1 MNFDEVM
8 TLSSDDEVE
17 RFHATTGRV
26 TGWMTV
32 VLAAAVAL
40 TGVVYL
46 GDGFPLWLVSSAA
59 LVGVLAWA
67 AMLRPALWVRDDRLV
82 MRNMLETIQI
92 RLVAVEELAVR
103 QVLAVRAADRRWV
116 STAVGRSL
124 RKTMGSGR
132 RSTAVLDG
140 RAATSVKYVDFV
152 EERLHLL
159 VNDARTTAG
168 IRPGSPEQ
176 LAVPDAVRREPAWG
190 PISLIA
196 VAAVALLVTL
206 LV

>member
-1 MNFDEVM
+1 M

-32 VLAAAVAL
+32 VLAASVAL

-46 GDGFPLWLVSSAA
+46 DNGFPLWLVSSAA

-140 RAATSVKYVDFV
+140 KAATSVKYVDFV

-159 VNDARTTAG
+159 INDARTAAG

-190 PISLIA
+190 PIALIA

>member
-1 MNFDEVM
+1 M
-8 TLSSDDEVE
+8 TLSDDDEVE

-32 VLAAAVAL
+32 VLAAVVAL
-40 TGVVYL
+40 TGAVYL
-46 GDGFPLWLVSSAA
+46 DDGFPRWLIASAV

-82 MRNMLETIQI
+82 MRNMVETIHI

-124 RKTMGSGR
+124 RKTMTSGR
-132 RSTAVLDG
+132 RRTGALDG
-140 RAATSVKYVDFV
+140 RSATTVKYVDFV
-152 EERLHLL
+152 EERLHRL
-159 VNDARTTAG
+159 VDEARTAAG

-176 LAVPDAVRREPAWG
+176 LAVSDAVRRERAWV
-190 PISLIA
+190 PIALIA

-206 LV
+206 LA

>member
-1 MNFDEVM
+1 MAR
-8 TLSSDDEVE
+8 LQDDEVE
-17 RFHATTGRV
+17 RFHPTSGRV

-32 VLAAAVAL
+32 VLAAVVAA

-46 GDGFPLWLVSSAA
+46 DDGFPLWIVAA
-59 LVGVLAWA
+59 AVLVGVLAWA
-67 AMLRPALWVRDDRLV
+67 AMLRPALWVRDGRLE

-92 RLVAVEELAVR
+92 RLVAVETLAVR

-124 RKTMGSGR
+124 RKAVTSGR
-132 RSTAVLDG
+132 RPPATGADG
-140 RAATSVKYVDFV
+140 RPATAVKYVDFV

-159 VNDARTTAG
+159 VDEARTAAG
-168 IRPGSPEQ
+168 ITPGSPEQ
-176 LAVPDAVRREPAWG
+176 LALPDAVRRERAWV
-190 PISLIA
+190 PIVLIA
-196 VAAVALLVTL
+196 VAVVGLLVTL

>member
-46 GDGFPLWLVSSAA
+46 DNGFPLWLVSSAA

-124 RKTMGSGR
+124 RKTMSSGR

-140 RAATSVKYVDFV
+140 KAATSVKYVDFV

-176 LAVPDAVRREPAWG
+176 LAVPDAVRREPAWL
-190 PISLIA
+190 PIALIA

>member
-8 TLSSDDEVE
+8 TLSSDDDVE

-46 GDGFPLWLVSSAA
+46 DNGFPLWLVSSAA

-124 RKTMGSGR
+124 RKTMSSGR

-140 RAATSVKYVDFV
+140 KAATSVKYVDFV

-176 LAVPDAVRREPAWG
+176 LAVPDAVRREPAWL
-190 PISLIA
+190 PIALIA